1 MLLPSFYLKRGP
13 ASKEIDLAGTNV
25 SGDISALFQWKQ
37 LEEVDL
43 SGTQMSGRL
52 GRAWRGQVPEL
63 RILKL
68 TNCKRLAFIPTGRG
82 MVPVELFG
90 SRILSGPFSSLR
102 PLNKYEQ
109 ITSVQ
114 NWGGR
119 YS

>member
-1 MLLPSFYLKRGP
+1 MLLPSFYLKRGS

-68 TNCKRLAFIPTGRG
+68 TNCKRLAFIPTGREG
-82 MVPVELFG
+82 DG
-90 SRILSGPFSSLR
+90 ASGAVW
-102 PLNKYEQ
+102 K
-109 ITSVQ
+109 Q
-114 NWGGR
+114 NFEW
-119 YS
+119 SFFKS